1 MSVSVVFET
10 HSTSEDNERGIMTGW
25 LPGRLSALGRTQ
37 AEELGARRRG
47 TVDAVFSSDLGRA
60 VETARIAF
68 DDTLPVFLD
77 WRLRECDYGELNG
90 APRLRL
96 PVDERYPG
104 GESWRDAVARVTRFL
119 DELAATRDGG
129 RVCVIG
135 HVATRWALD
144 HCVGGRALEE
154 LLSEP
159 FQWQEGWEYI
169 LRRAS

>member
-1 MSVSVVFET
+1 VSVSIVFET
-10 HSTSEDNERGIMTGW
+10 HSTSEDNEAGIMTGW
-25 LPGRLSALGRTQ
+25 FPGRLSALGRRQ

-68 DDTLPVFLD
+68 GDTVQSFLD

-90 APRLRL
+90 TPKLQL

-104 GESWRDAVARVTRFL
+104 GESWREAVARVSRFL
-119 DELAATRDGG
+119 DELTATRDGA
-129 RVCVIG
+129 RMCVIG

-144 HCVGGRALEE
+144 HRVRGVPLEQLAE
-154 LLSEP
+154 EE
-159 FQWQEGWEYI
+159 FAWQPGWEYE
-169 LRRAS
+169 LSG